1 MRLYLVLLPF
11 LLFGQSNLWSWQII
25 NPTNKTTTTSMTRQ
39 EIEEQLSL
47 TKDELEAFLKKNNL
61 TAAAVFNTEQLA
73 AIEQAYQIL
82 GITAAPQDI
91 GKKTFID
98 YVQDWV
104 QDFISI
110 LDEERRTDIKIS
122 VEDIITSLREKI
134 KKPDFPISKV
144 LWKNIKTEIQKLESP
159 TTAEGLRGALLNGF
173 NAFNSDMAS
182 KFMLTK
188 HYQKNKATYQK
199 IKTKELNQQTMIA
212 NDFETWLTGI
222 LGVASKKQR
231 ELEKE
236 QRELEKEQRELEKEQ
251 RELEKEQL
259 EKEDAF
265 KLAYA
270 QWLGE
275 QRTKISGII
284 SADKGT
290 DSINTM
296 SKAKFM
302 ALLVDQSQVWGKLQP
317 ELGMEIR
324 AKILRGIQGDSLE
337 IKDYVNALNTAFTN
351 IETPKDIIA
360 KHWHDKKEFVDITGL
375 ITGLTA
381 NNDGTSKYDILEE
394 YIQWF
399 GQVGNAVESMKL
411 SPNRQFIATKLVEG
425 FGTLLTTP
433 EFRFFVPKLE
443 ENIKAYGKGFLSLAE
458 TSQLWKNSVVHFI
471 KNPDA
476 LLTIPSINKMP
487 SESMDKLDSLLIGQ
501 VGVDSLHK
509 MLQKA
514 LRPLPKPDA
523 LAKGEAM
530 ELVLKLSDGTMLV
543 SKILTTIAKENKVPH
558 AIPSSVE
565 LNVSKGSSAYDF
577 EAKPLLNQSAVVRS
591 DNQVTVDFEYTIA
604 FSKDRGTSQLGG
616 SSDIERAK
624 AISVEESTEHSRT
637 EGKEKTKTEGSSY
650 GLEGSGSFDIGL
662 FSLELGG
669 HRDWTEETSETTIKS
684 KTQTNGTTVGVSE
697 QVETMEGKNWSAT
710 VNHGNDT
717 GFIKIK
723 CYLTS
728 AEIGT
733 ETMVLSIEGLEITSP
748 DLKEFGMLQPIPTT
762 NKTVRWKK

>member
-25 NPTNKTTTTSMTRQ
+25 NPTGKTNTTKMTKQ

-61 TAAAVFNTEQLA
+61 NAAAVFNAEQLA
-73 AIEQAYQIL
+73 IIEQAYQIL
-82 GITAAPQDI
+82 GITEAPQDI

-144 LWKNIKTEIQKLESP
+144 LWKNLKTEIQKLESP

-222 LGVASKKQR
+222 LGVASEKQR

-236 QRELEKEQRELEKEQ
+236 QRELEKEQRE
-251 RELEKEQL
+251 
-259 EKEDAF
+259 KEDAF
-265 KLAYA
+265 KLAYGE
-270 QWLGE
+270 WLAD
-275 QRTKISGII
+275 QRRQIKNII
-284 SADKGT
+284 SEDKGT
-290 DSINTM
+290 DSINVM
-296 SKAKFM
+296 SKAKFL
-302 ALLVDQSQVWGKLQP
+302 AILINESKEWRTLQP
-317 ELGMEIR
+317 ELSQEIAQR
-324 AKILRGIQGDSLE
+324 VIAGLKGDSLE
-337 IKDYVNALNTAFTN
+337 IKDYVNAMSAAYSNIGTN
-351 IETPKDIIA
+351 EAIIEKYWYEKRRFFDVA
-360 KHWHDKKEFVDITGL
+360 GL
-375 ITGLTA
+375 LTA
-381 NNDGTSKYDILEE
+381 LVTENDGTSKYDILEE

-411 SPNRQFIATKLVEG
+411 SPNRQFIATKLIEG
-425 FGTLLTTP
+425 FGALLTTP

-458 TSQLWKNSVVHFI
+458 TSQLWKSSVVHFI

-476 LLTIPSINKMP
+476 LLAIPTINNLPP
-487 SESMDKLDSLLIGQ
+487 ESMDKLDSLLIGQ

-523 LAKGEAM
+523 LAKGEAV

-604 FSKDRGTSQLGG
+604 FSKDRGASQSGG
-616 SSDIERAK
+616 SSDIERATV
-624 AISVEESTEHSRT
+624 ISVDKTTEHSHT

-650 GLEGSGSFDIGL
+650 GPE
-662 FSLELGG
+662 FSLFETFGG
-669 HRDWTEETSETTIKS
+669 HYDWTEETSKTTTKS
-684 KTQTNGTTVGVSE
+684 KTQTQGTTVGMSE
-697 QVETMEGKNWSAT
+697 QVETMQGKNWSTT

-717 GFIKIK
+717 GFISIK
-723 CYLTS
+723 GYLTS

-748 DLKEFGMLQPIPTT
+748 DLKELGMQQPIPTT